1 MTEWVEY
8 SDYISTKSNINLPKM
23 NVSDTPI
30 ASTKFLFGDY
40 LPLLKF
46 EPVFLSRS
54 VHSYRITQWLL
65 AVLSHL
71 RHPLLPADAA
81 QDSDTFWPAGAT
93 QAP

>member
-1 MTEWVEY
+1 
-8 SDYISTKSNINLPKM
+8 M

-54 VHSYRITQWLL
+54 VHSYRITQ
-65 AVLSHL
+65 
-71 RHPLLPADAA
+71 
-81 QDSDTFWPAGAT
+81 
-93 QAP
+93 